1 DSAPDQARHVVPVF
15 LTHSPRSEPPV
26 FISRNRMPPS
36 GWELPVSVSTV
47 LLLLLTTII
56 AVSDLVTHKIHN
68 RATYTGI
75 VLALIV
81 NSLERGWDGPRGL
94 EDSLKGLG
102 LCGGL
107 MLVSYVLF
115 HVGGGDVKL
124 LAMIGAFLG
133 VEEGIEALLWTF
145 VLGGIAGL
153 TLLIWRVGFVKLM
166 TGTFRHLLWSL
177 KIGDW
182 LPLTEEERRD
192 LQRPLYLAP
201 AAVVAVV
208 IVVFDLMR
216 LF

>member
-1 DSAPDQARHVVPVF
+1 
-15 LTHSPRSEPPV
+15 
-26 FISRNRMPPS
+26 MPPS
-36 GWELPVSVSTV
+36 GWALPVPVSTG
-47 LLLLLTTII
+47 LLLLLTGIV
-56 AVSDLVTHKIHN
+56 ALSDIVTHRIPN
-68 RATYTGI
+68 WTTYTGI
-75 VLALIV
+75 VLALVV
-81 NSLERGWDGPRGL
+81 NGLERGWDGPRGL

-133 VEEGIEALLWTF
+133 VEGGVKALLWTF

-153 TLLIWRVGFVKLM
+153 ALLVWRVGFLKLL
-166 TGTFRHLLWSL
+166 TGTIRHLLWSL

-182 LPLTEEERRD
+182 LPLSEEERRD

-208 IVVFDLMR
+208 LVVFDLAR

>member
-1 DSAPDQARHVVPVF
+1 
-15 LTHSPRSEPPV
+15 
-26 FISRNRMPPS
+26 MPLS
-36 GWELPVSVSTV
+36 GWESPVSVSTI
-47 LLLLLTTII
+47 LLLVLTTII
-56 AVSDLVTHKIHN
+56 ALSDVVTHRIPN
-68 RATYTGI
+68 WTTYTGI
-75 VLALIV
+75 VLALVV

-133 VEEGIEALLWTF
+133 VEAGVETLLWTF

-153 TLLIWRVGFVKLM
+153 TLLVWRVGFITLLA
-166 TGTFRHLLWSL
+166 GSCRHLLWSL

-182 LPLTEEERRD
+182 LPLSDEERRN

-208 IVVFDLMR
+208 VVVFDLIR

>member
-1 DSAPDQARHVVPVF
+1 
-15 LTHSPRSEPPV
+15 
-26 FISRNRMPPS
+26 
-36 GWELPVSVSTV
+36 
-47 LLLLLTTII
+47 
-56 AVSDLVTHKIHN
+56 
-68 RATYTGI
+68 
-75 VLALIV
+75 
-81 NSLERGWDGPRGL
+81 
-94 EDSLKGLG
+94 
-102 LCGGL
+102 

-153 TLLIWRVGFVKLM
+153 ALLIWRVGFVKLL
-166 TGTFRHLLWSL
+166 TGTCRHLLWSL

-216 LF
+216 LV